1 MPTECYYFECPLSLT
16 KGCPVPVSPSRR
28 SPSLVWWMCSS
39 GQTERLWN
47 TALSSRGL
55 MRRRNEYSHVPRIT
69 HTHTISHILWQTH
82 TALPKKL
89 WQYFDVDYTNKHVFF
104 VVFICIRK
112 ATFFVV
118 LTLQFNY
125 HWGAEAGPYHWS
137 SGIVV
142 GPGCLTVKA
151 PRLCNELFILQFL
164 PFMRSFLDIIIIY
177 TVNVWRWLKLFLGLK
192 VLLKLFY

>member
-16 KGCPVPVSPSRR
+16 EGCPVPVSPSRR

-104 VVFICIRK
+104 
-112 ATFFVV
+112 
-118 LTLQFNY
+118 
-125 HWGAEAGPYHWS
+125 
-137 SGIVV
+137 
-142 GPGCLTVKA
+142 
-151 PRLCNELFILQFL
+151 
-164 PFMRSFLDIIIIY
+164 
-177 TVNVWRWLKLFLGLK
+177 LFLYVLEKQLFCSFNFTVQLPLRSRGWTIPLK
-192 VLLKLFY
+192 QWYCCRAWLLNCESSKTVQWTFYFAVFTFYEVIFRYYNYIHSQCVKMA